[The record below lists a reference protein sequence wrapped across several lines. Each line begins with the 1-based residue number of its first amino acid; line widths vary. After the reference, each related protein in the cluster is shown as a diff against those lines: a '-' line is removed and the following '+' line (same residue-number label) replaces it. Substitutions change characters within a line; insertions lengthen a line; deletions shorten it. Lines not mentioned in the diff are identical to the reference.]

1 MFYCDLLLSFKKKV
15 IINDQDH
22 NYSRMA
28 LFELFTL
35 GIMYL
40 ARGWITFRTRGKISK
55 LCKFALLFF
64 FLCVVGGAGFEIWMY
79 VSGNRFSSTSCPVV
93 PNMTRF
99 TLSKDP
105 TSQYNWK
112 YFIPNTQI
120 VVKQKCPTPNN
131 EPALYYGPL
140 SSLRMIARV
149 NKEQFSLYNTAQIM
163 DCMGHVIFAIET
175 DSLKQTFLNNIGVHA
190 NVLFRG
196 FDNSVIGYTTGTSLY
211 VNQIT
216 IYDAISANASLVATI
231 NQLSATSW
239 TWSINIYI
247 PSHPVADLRL
257 LILLAGMISFS
268 DPIFGSTD
276 ICNNLFY
283 YLGYILLGITIVSVL
298 AFVAGCV
305 RTIILRR
312 ATEANSTPAESK
324 PVTNDDSVATE
335 PSKTNDKNDT
345 NNAVIESKPKHDTKK
360 HKRRT
365 AEQQTSES
373 DTSDSN
379 VHVPETKPP
388 DRKSSD
394 SKRSNTSQRSESA
407 RNLHKKKRHVKK
419 NQEEQSTAV

>member
-1 MFYCDLLLSFKKKV
+1 
-15 IINDQDH
+15 
-22 NYSRMA
+22 MA

-55 LCKFALLFF
+55 VCKFALLIFS
-64 FLCVVGGAGFEIWMY
+64 LCIVGGAAFEIWMY
-79 VSGNRFSSTSCPVV
+79 VSGNKFSNTSCPVV

-112 YFIPNTQI
+112 YFIPNTQV
-120 VVKQKCPTPNN
+120 VVKQKCPSPNN

-140 SSLRMIARV
+140 SSLKLIARV
-149 NKEQFSLYNTAQIM
+149 NKEQLSLYNTAQIM

-175 DSLKQTFLNNIGVHA
+175 DSLKQTFLNNLGVHA

-211 VNQIT
+211 VNQVS
-216 IYDAISANASLVATI
+216 IYDAISTNSSLVATI

-247 PSHPVADLRL
+247 PSHPAADLRL
-257 LILLAGMISFS
+257 LLLLAGMISFQ
-268 DPIFGSTD
+268 DPVFGSTD

-283 YLGYILLGITIVSVL
+283 YLGYILLGITIVSFL
-298 AFVAGCV
+298 ALIAGCV

-312 ATEANSTPAESK
+312 ATTNSHESDVATSK
-324 PVTNDDSVATE
+324 SDDSIAAEQSKSNGADNVAID
-335 PSKTNDKNDT
+335 SKSKHDADKN
-345 NNAVIESKPKHDTKK
+345 KK
-360 HKRRT
+360 HKKTTT
-365 AEQQTSES
+365 AAEHTSES

-379 VHVPETKPP
+379 MAVAAEVKSTEH
-388 DRKSSD
+388 KSSD
-394 SKRSNTSQRSESA
+394 SKRSNSSQRSAQHHESQRSESQ

-419 NQEEQSTAV
+419 NTEEQSTAV